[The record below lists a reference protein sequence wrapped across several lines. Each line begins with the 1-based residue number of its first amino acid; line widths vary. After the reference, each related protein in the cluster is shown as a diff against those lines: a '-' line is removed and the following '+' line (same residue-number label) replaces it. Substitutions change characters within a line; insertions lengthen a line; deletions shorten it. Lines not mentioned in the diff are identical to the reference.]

1 MAETDARPIRTVWV
15 TRAEPGATRTAGR
28 LMVLGFQP
36 VVVPLLALRFL
47 TPVLD
52 MTGIKALTF
61 TSVNGVASFSALSS
75 ERNLPVFA
83 VGDTT
88 AQTARDSGF
97 SQVQSASGDLS
108 ALATLIQRT
117 GQSGPMLH
125 PVAREPAG
133 DLSALVGAAITI
145 RSVPVYETIET
156 EPSTPPAFDAVLIH
170 SPRAARALAKTL
182 SGIAMGDTR
191 AVAISLAAAEPL
203 AGLDLTQIRIAD
215 APNETAMIAALG
227 KPGVS
232 L

>member
-1 MAETDARPIRTVWV
+1 MAETAAGPIRTVWV
-15 TRAEPGATRTAGR
+15 TRAEPGATRTAER
-28 LMVLGFQP
+28 LTALGFEP
-36 VVVPLLALRFL
+36 VVVPLLATRFL

-52 MTGIKALTF
+52 LTGITGLAF
-61 TSVNGVASFSALSS
+61 TSVNGVTAFCRLSGA
-75 ERNLPVFA
+75 RALPVFA

-88 AQTARDSGF
+88 AQAARDAGF
-97 SQVQSASGDLS
+97 SHAQSASGDLY
-108 ALATLIQRT
+108 ALATLIQNAEL
-117 GQSGPMLH
+117 SGPVLH

-145 RSVPVYETIET
+145 RSVAVYETIET

-191 AVAISLAAAEPL
+191 AIAISLAAAEPL